1 MENIT
6 KKTIEYL
13 ANLARIKLTEIEKE
27 TLSADLKKIINH
39 FNELNNVDTSNV
51 KPITEEA
58 DLKNI
63 LRKDDE
69 NQNPYLNKG
78 IENFPETKN
87 GFLKVPKVL

>member
-13 ANLARIKLTEIEKE
+13 ANLARIKLTETEKE

-58 DLKNI
+58 DLKNV

-87 GFLKVPKVL
+87 RFLKVPKVL